1 MIPVSHTI
9 LAHVFEEHIK
19 IFIWCS
25 NDGNHWLDEAKDS
38 VDESLEVMREHVLN
52 HFYRHHGVTAYETV
66 VRISGIALEKL
77 EIGLKI
83 LFYTVVGL
91 WNTYWKLIGG
101 LSLIKFIVILIKF
114 FCLSTYL
121 KSEVFEEEKNL
132 VKIKTISSNWKYVTD
147 CYRYW

>member
-91 WNTYWKLIGG
+91 
-101 LSLIKFIVILIKF
+101 
-114 FCLSTYL
+114 
-121 KSEVFEEEKNL
+121 
-132 VKIKTISSNWKYVTD
+132 
-147 CYRYW
+147 